1 MGFQK
6 NVPSVYAMLKNLHIM
21 TARCDIQKLSIG
33 LPEKI
38 IMLSKPMVT
47 KENKVTAPNSI
58 MKLEAC
64 T

>member
-1 MGFQK
+1 
-6 NVPSVYAMLKNLHIM
+6 M

-38 IMLSKPMVT
+38 IMLSKPMVA